1 MHDSKIVKVAQGP
14 AKLATN
20 EDLKKD
26 AHGMTHPNLH
36 TRIEP
41 HDPPPESREV
51 RPADYDLTVQNVN
64 SYRTTHKHYHD
75 EESSE
80 SEIP

>member
-1 MHDSKIVKVAQGP
+1 MDDQIVKVAQGP
-14 AKLATN
+14 AKLATS

-26 AHGMTHPNLH
+26 AHGLTHPNLH

-41 HDPPPESREV
+41 QDPSPESGEV
-51 RPADYDLTVQNVN
+51 KPTDYELTIQNVN

-75 EESSE
+75 EESSK

>member
-1 MHDSKIVKVAQGP
+1 MPDKIVKVAQGP
-14 AKLATN
+14 AKLATA
-20 EDLKKD
+20 EDLKMD

-41 HDPPPESREV
+41 HEPSPDSGEV
-51 RPADYDLTVQNVN
+51 RPSEYDLSVQGVN
-64 SYRTTHKHYHD
+64 SYRTTKKHYHD
-75 EESSE
+75 EESSD

>member
-1 MHDSKIVKVAQGP
+1 MSTEVKKVAQGP
-14 AKLATN
+14 AKLATA
-20 EDLKKD
+20 EDLKLD

-41 HDPPPESREV
+41 HEPTPESGEV
-51 RPADYDLTVQNVN
+51 HPRDYDLTVQNVN